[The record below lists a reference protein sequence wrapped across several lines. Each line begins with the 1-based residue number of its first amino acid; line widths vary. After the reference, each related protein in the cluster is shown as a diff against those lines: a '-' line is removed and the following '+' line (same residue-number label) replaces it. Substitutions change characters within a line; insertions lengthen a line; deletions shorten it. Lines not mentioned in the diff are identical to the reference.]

1 MPVPYWLR
9 LKSKRRG
16 VPSAHPDTAPRC
28 NLARYLVPVAMSIAL
43 PLLSPQQTQAH
54 GPEMLLG
61 STAANGGALGLSYDF
76 STLNSVTPTVSIGG
90 LTLSTS
96 VFPGFEWLQEDAP
109 DLDLFALKSG
119 TPFSM
124 QVVSIDAGLSIK
136 FGSVTLK
143 AAGDSTVVGTTTRIP
158 GDHVHPEW
166 QLLLPDAVTGT
177 YRVSFRVTTSARGFS
192 QSPVYTLAFSN
203 APEPTATVTAGATAT
218 PSATLTTAPSPSP
231 TETATSVATDTAT
244 PTPTPIPL
252 LADAN
257 CDGIAT
263 AADFTAM
270 VKLAWGQA
278 GAVCGADIDG
288 DGKITDSDLTLLL
301 DVLFLAL

>member
-1 MPVPYWLR
+1 
-9 LKSKRRG
+9 
-16 VPSAHPDTAPRC
+16 
-28 NLARYLVPVAMSIAL
+28 
-43 PLLSPQQTQAH
+43 
-54 GPEMLLG
+54 MLLG

-76 STLNSVTPTVSIGG
+76 ATLNPVTSTVSIGG

-166 QLLLPDAVTGT
+166 QLLLPDGVTGT

-192 QSPVYTLAFSN
+192 QSPVYALEFSN
-203 APEPTATVTAGATAT
+203 AQEATPTLTASAPAT
-218 PSATLTTAPSPSP
+218 PSATLTSTPPPSP
-231 TETATSVATDTAT
+231 TQTATPTATYTAT
-244 PTPTPIPL
+244 PTPTPIPVV
-252 LADAN
+252 ADAN
-257 CDGIAT
+257 CDGAAT

-270 VKLAWGQA
+270 VNLAWGQA

-288 DGKITDSDLTLLL
+288 DGTITASDLTLLL
-301 DVLFLAL
+301 IVLFLVL